1 MSVAAKATSI
11 AALNLRRLF
20 RDRTGAFFVLVFPFL
35 IILSLGATFGGAA
48 TPTLGVVH
56 ADEPIAA
63 GLVARLEALEDLD
76 VERFDDDEALRDA
89 VERGTV
95 DGGVIVPPDHDAVIA
110 GGGTA
115 PVTYLSRPSTSGAE
129 LRVTVGAAVDEQGV
143 ELVAARFLLDEGLAA
158 SLREAREAAARAAAS
173 TPGVEVDVR
182 TAGSDTGFGFDQ
194 GAAQQLIVF
203 MFVTSLSASSM
214 LIETRR
220 LGISRRMLASPTRA
234 STVLVGEAL
243 GRFAIALLQGALIVV
258 GTTLLFGVDWG
269 NTATTLIVVVL
280 FALAGT
286 GAAMLLGSA
295 LQNAAQAGGLGVF
308 LGLVLG
314 ALGGCMVPLELFP
327 PAMATAA
334 HATPHAWAIEALTD
348 GLAGATPL
356 DVASELTILAVYAA
370 GLLAVAAVLF
380 RRTLTRSG

>member
-1 MSVAAKATSI
+1 MSAAAKATSI
-11 AALNLRRLF
+11 ATLNVRRLF

-35 IILSLGATFGGAA
+35 LILSLGATFGGAA
-48 TPTLGVVH
+48 TPNLGVVH

-63 GLVARLEALEDLD
+63 DLVARLDATEDLD
-76 VERFDDDEALRDA
+76 IERFDDAEALRDA

-95 DGGVIVPPDHDAVIA
+95 DGGVIVPPDHDAVVA

-115 PVTYLSRPSTSGAE
+115 PVTYLSRPSTSGTE
-129 LRVTVGAAVDEQGV
+129 LRVTVGAAVDEQGI
-143 ELVAARFLLDEGLAA
+143 ELVAARFLLDEELAT
-158 SLREAREAAARAAAS
+158 SPGEAREVASRVAAS
-173 TPGVEVDVR
+173 TPAVEVDVR
-182 TAGSDTGFGFDQ
+182 TAGSDTAFGFDQ

-269 NTATTLIVVVL
+269 NAATTLIVVVL

-327 PAMATAA
+327 PAMATIA
-334 HATPHAWAIEALTD
+334 HVTPHAWAIEALTD
-348 GLAGATPL
+348 GLAGATPV
-356 DVASELTILAVYAA
+356 DVASELTVLGVYAA
-370 GLLAVAAVLF
+370 GLLAVATVLF

>member
-1 MSVAAKATSI
+1 MSGAAKATSI

-35 IILSLGATFGGAA
+35 IILSLGVTFGGAA

-63 GLVARLEALEDLD
+63 DLVARLEALEDLD

-220 LGISRRMLASPTRA
+220 LGISRRMLASPARA